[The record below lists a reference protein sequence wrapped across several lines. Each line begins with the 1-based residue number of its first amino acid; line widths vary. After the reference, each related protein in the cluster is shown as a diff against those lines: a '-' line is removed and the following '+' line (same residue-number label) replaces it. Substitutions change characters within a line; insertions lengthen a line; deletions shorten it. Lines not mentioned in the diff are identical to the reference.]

1 MVKAQQVT
9 GQQVTGQ
16 EALTPQEVTT
26 QGFLDMMSIIPT
38 IMIMF
43 FFMLMMG
50 LMRDMMQPGGAK
62 RVVEKGAKVAA
73 PALAFIPYA
82 GPALA
87 GGALAVGK
95 AMEEKEEK

>member
-1 MVKAQQVT
+1 MVSGQQVT
-9 GQQVTGQ
+9 GQQTEVVPYQGVT
-16 EALTPQEVTT
+16 VIS

-38 IMIMF
+38 IMVMF
-43 FFMLMMG
+43 FFMMMFG

-62 RVVEKGAKVAA
+62 KIVEKGAKAAA

-87 GGALAVGK
+87 AGATTVGK
-95 AMEEKEEK
+95 AMEEKE

>member
-1 MVKAQQVT
+1 MVEAQQVMT
-9 GQQVTGQ
+9 QQTEIIPYQGSSVT
-16 EALTPQEVTT
+16 A
-26 QGFLDMMSIIPT
+26 QGFLDMISIIPT
-38 IMIMF
+38 MMIMF
-43 FFMLMMG
+43 FMVMLMG

-62 RVVEKGAKVAA
+62 KVVAKGAEVAA

-95 AMEEKEEK
+95 AMEEKEG

>member
-1 MVKAQQVT
+1 MVSAQQVT
-9 GQQVTGQ
+9 GQQT
-16 EALTPQEVTT
+16 EVVPYQGGTVIT

-38 IMIMF
+38 MMIMF
-43 FFMLMMG
+43 FMVMLMG

-62 RVVEKGAKVAA
+62 KVVAKGAELAA

-95 AMEEKEEK
+95 ALEEKKAEE